1 MVISAADYIERIR
14 GMKQNVYMGG
24 SLVNRDHAG
33 IMPGIR
39 VVSLTYDL
47 VNDPLYRQTLTA
59 TSHLNSGTINRF
71 THIHQNSQDLLDK
84 QQMTRLLNRKSGF
97 CIQRCMGVDAMN
109 ALSVV
114 TKEIDDARGTD
125 YHRRFLDYLKY
136 WQEKDIMGSCAQ
148 TDPKGDRSKR
158 PHQQA
163 NPDAYL
169 HVVAKKADG
178 IVVRGAK
185 IDITTAPFAEEIIA
199 IPTRAMTAEESD
211 WAVAF
216 GIPADTDGVYIVN
229 RASSPRER
237 KHLPAP
243 FAEYGSSDG
252 FIIFNDVFVPWE
264 RVFMCGEPEFA
275 GRLALLF
282 ALYHRHSYTGCKP
295 AVTDVIMGLTALV
308 AEFNGVGKAPHIR
321 EKLAHLAG
329 VAELVY
335 AAGIAGAV
343 KSTKASSGTCIPD
356 PIYCNVGRRHA
367 GENIYH
373 EHEILTEVAGGLPAT
388 LPYEDDFFNENTAS
402 LLHHYLT
409 RKEGISAEDQHRLF
423 RCISDY
429 NCSSFGG
436 VWQYAG
442 IHGGGS
448 PIMETIAIMSNYD
461 FELRKKIAGELAGI
475 KMSV

>member
-1 MVISAADYIERIR
+1 MITSADYIQRIT
-14 GMKQNVYMGG
+14 GLKKNVFMGG
-24 SLVNRDHAG
+24 ALVDRNHPG
-33 IMPGIR
+33 ILPGIR

-47 VNDPLYRQTLTA
+47 VNDPVYRQTLTA
-59 TSHLNSGTINRF
+59 TSHLDHGTINRF
-71 THIHQNSQDLLDK
+71 THIHQDSRDLLAK
-84 QQMTRLLNRKSGF
+84 QEMTRLLTRKSGF
-97 CIQRCMGVDAMN
+97 CIQRCMGVDVMN

-114 TKEIDDARGTD
+114 TREIDDVRGTD
-125 YHRRFLDYLKY
+125 YQRRFLAYLKF

-158 PHQQA
+158 PHEQA
-163 NPDAYL
+163 DPDAYL
-169 HVVAKKADG
+169 HVVDKKADG

-199 IPTRAMTAEESD
+199 IPTRVMTPAESE
-211 WAVAF
+211 WALAF
-216 GIPADTDGVYIVN
+216 AIPADTEGVYIVN

-252 FIIFNDVFVPWE
+252 FIIFDDVFVPWE
-264 RVFMCGEPEFA
+264 RVFMCGEHEFA

-295 AVTDVIMGLTALV
+295 AVTDVIMGLTALA
-308 AEFNGVGKAPHIR
+308 AEYNGVAKAPHIR

-343 KSTKASSGTCIPD
+343 RSTKASSGTCIPE
-356 PIYCNVGRRHA
+356 PVYCNVGRRHA

-373 EHEILTEVAGGLPAT
+373 EHEILTDVAGGLPAT
-388 LPYEDDFFNENTAS
+388 LPFEDDFFNERTKS
-402 LLHHYLT
+402 LLEHYLI
-409 RKEGISAEDQHRLF
+409 RKEGISAQDQHRLF

-442 IHGGGS
+442 VHGGGS

-461 FELRKKIAGELAGI
+461 LELRKKIACELAGI
-475 KMSV
+475 EYSI